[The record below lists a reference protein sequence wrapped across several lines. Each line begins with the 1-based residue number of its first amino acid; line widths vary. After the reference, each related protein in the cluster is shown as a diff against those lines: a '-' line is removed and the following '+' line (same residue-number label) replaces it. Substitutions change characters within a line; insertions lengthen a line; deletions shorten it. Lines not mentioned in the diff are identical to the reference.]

1 MFNIIQRL
9 LKRFWFSPRARV
21 YALSGWNAILVIG
34 HGMKEAWPEPETLS
48 TKKKLCF
55 HRCPLFDQCFVFSG
69 RIFKQIR
76 WNHVLKWPIEL
87 MPRHIEHMVT
97 YATRFYIQKSNVC
110 ILFSIFDNCET
121 WKESERLLLRIIFRL
136 IVFFPHGSHSW
147 MYDSGEQKYNRQNTI
162 NFGIKLF
169 GLLNLLYSTTTHKI
183 EKKNNLT
190 KSST

>member
-1 MFNIIQRL
+1 MKSRIKMTHWIDAASYWTHGNIRNTFQ
-9 LKRFWFSPRARV
+9 
-21 YALSGWNAILVIG
+21 Y
-34 HGMKEAWPEPETLS
+34 T
-48 TKKKLCF
+48 
-55 HRCPLFDQCFVFSG
+55 
-69 RIFKQIR
+69 
-76 WNHVLKWPIEL
+76 
-87 MPRHIEHMVT
+87 
-97 YATRFYIQKSNVC
+97 KSNVC

-183 EKKNNLT
+183 EFQKKTTSPNRRRNLYITMWLAVCLAYSKRKWALGDRRLVPIAITPSKHSNWMNNKNTFYRMGQWTRGRQKKKWTT
-190 KSST
+190 KTTNINS